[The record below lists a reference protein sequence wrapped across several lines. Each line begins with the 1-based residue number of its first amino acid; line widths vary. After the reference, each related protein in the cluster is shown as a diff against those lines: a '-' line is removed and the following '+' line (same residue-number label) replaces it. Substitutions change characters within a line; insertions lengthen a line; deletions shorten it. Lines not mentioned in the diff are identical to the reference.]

1 MMQVSRFFVLLLP
14 ECTHIKCSS
23 YVPFKHREFMS
34 SCSWPK
40 DTSPINFVQ
49 PLTFS
54 ICKSSCKKSREQIRE
69 NITNLDCQHSPRAVE
84 RANEHTIFYSSHSSL
99 RDSLLGFCSK
109 WIDVKKTVEFGI
121 QLSAKN
127 SANIFYPLKYFI
139 Q

>member
-1 MMQVSRFFVLLLP
+1 MQIWRFFLLMP

-84 RANEHTIFYSSHSSL
+84 RANEHTIFHSSHSSL
-99 RDSLLGFCSK
+99 NFPALEQSHQVCSLCPQSPSRCSRHSDQV
-109 WIDVKKTVEFGI
+109 WTNTDWTWPN
-121 QLSAKN
+121 LN
-127 SANIFYPLKYFI
+127 
-139 Q
+139 